1 MNPFPTILATTR
13 VNRGYKQGDL
23 SELLNFS
30 RVAIAQYESGRRTPN
45 MERLST
51 IANFL
56 KVPVSDLLLTD
67 EEKAIIQ
74 TDGTFDRLCA
84 GLKYQRKLRQI
95 TIRRLSLI
103 SGLPVTEIQRIEK
116 MNKPDRP
123 ALESVLM
130 LALSLRCSI
139 TELLELES
147 TIPAP
152 TPEAELPYS
161 GASMVDRINS
171 LPRKARVALSMYLDF
186 LVKQEKHTD

>member
-56 KVPVSDLLLTD
+56 KIPVSDLLLTD
-67 EEKAIIQ
+67 EEKAILQ

-103 SGLPVTEIQRIEK
+103 SGLPVAEIQRIES
-116 MNKPDRP
+116 RP
-123 ALESVLM
+123 RIGADACALT
-130 LALSLRCSI
+130 ALLHHRAARIGNHHPRTDARSR
-139 TELLELES
+139 
-147 TIPAP
+147 AP
-152 TPEAELPYS
+152 
-161 GASMVDRINS
+161 IQW
-171 LPRKARVALSMYLDF
+171 RKHGR
-186 LVKQEKHTD
+186 